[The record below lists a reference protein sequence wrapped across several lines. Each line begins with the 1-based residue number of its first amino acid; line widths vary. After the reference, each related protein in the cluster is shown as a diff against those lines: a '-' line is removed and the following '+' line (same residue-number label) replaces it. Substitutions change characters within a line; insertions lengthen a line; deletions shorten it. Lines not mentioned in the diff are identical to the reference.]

1 MEKVTGRC
9 FHEVLSRLISQTGKE
24 SEWGFLG
31 KEGGGV
37 VIEQRS
43 EPEPDV
49 KRPEKKQKGERKANV
64 IIITVG
70 KLSLYQNHCRPRKS
84 SKTEGS
90 PWYSP
95 EMGNFHL
102 LYGPSV

>member
-9 FHEVLSRLISQTGKE
+9 FHEVLSGLSSQTGKE
-24 SEWGFLG
+24 SKLGFLG

-37 VIEQRS
+37 VIEQQS
-43 EPEPDV
+43 EPEPDM

-70 KLSLYQNHCRPRKS
+70 TSLYLNHCHPRKP

-95 EMGNFHL
+95 EMENFYL
-102 LYGPSV
+102 LYGLSV